1 MNHRSEARKQLS
13 DMLVYSDVQFKD
25 KTWQDLIVKNNVIYK
40 KPKREVTI
48 TEKQITTEYKKATK
62 LGKMHPLT

>member
-1 MNHRSEARKQLS
+1 MNHRSGARKQLS